1 MADKQISEIKAL
13 ALHRLRQLA
22 EEGKLSAADLLRVL
36 AMPEGQEEVGGD
48 FVIRLTE
55 D

>member
-22 EEGKLSAADLLRVL
+22 EEGKLSAADLLACWPCRRARRRWAGTL
-36 AMPEGQEEVGGD
+36 SSA
-48 FVIRLTE
+48 
-55 D
+55 